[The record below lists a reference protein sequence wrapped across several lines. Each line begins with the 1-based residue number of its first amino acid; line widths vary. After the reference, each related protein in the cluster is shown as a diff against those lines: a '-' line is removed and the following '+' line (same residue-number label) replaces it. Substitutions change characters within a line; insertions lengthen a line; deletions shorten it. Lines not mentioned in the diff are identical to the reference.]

1 MTVEDNNLAIAGKHS
16 GHLARAETD
25 IVVIGISMA
34 ALLLFVGTGGTVMSQ
49 IVRSWM
55 GVGAKADSLL
65 QTAVL
70 LNIALILFGWRRYR
84 DLMIEVADRK
94 TAEAKAR
101 ELAETDPLTGLC
113 NRRRMPFEMA
123 RMIETSHDSGLA
135 VAVLMLDLDNFKK
148 INDLN
153 GHEFGD
159 HVLVTIAERLRAAM
173 PARALIARLGGDEFT
188 CALPYSASCP
198 DRIDQLVGQMID
210 QVARP
215 IARGE
220 VSVDVT
226 VSIGIIS
233 SANDVDRD
241 AGEPAAFAGTLLNRA
256 DIAMYHAKKQ
266 GRNRA
271 AWFEPRMES
280 ELRLRA
286 ELEAGIRRGIACDE
300 FVPYYQQ
307 QINLKTGELV
317 GFEMLAR
324 WNSPELGLISP
335 DIFIPIAEEIGMIAE
350 LSEKLIRRAL
360 IDAKDWD
367 PKLTLSVNI
376 SPLQLRDPWFAQ
388 KLLRILIDSGFPPNR
403 LDVEITESCL
413 HENIGAVRTV
423 ITSLKNQG
431 IRISLDDFGTGY
443 SSLHQLRSLP
453 FDQIKIDRSF
463 VAELME
469 EGSNPKLVEA
479 IVSIGRGL
487 EMPVTA
493 EGIETE
499 EVGEVLRQMGELRG
513 QGFLYGRPVDAQ
525 ATHDWLAEHKLLAS
539 DRAAGEAC
547 AAEARPA
554 PAARRRRKT

>member
-1 MTVEDNNLAIAGKHS
+1 MTADENNIDMAGEHA
-16 GHLARAETD
+16 GQLGRAETD

-55 GVGAKADSLL
+55 GTGEKANSLL
-65 QTAVL
+65 ETAVL
-70 LNIALILFGWRRYR
+70 LNIALILFGWRRYH
-84 DLMIEVADRK
+84 DLSIEVHERK
-94 TAEAKAR
+94 AAEAKAR

-113 NRRRMPFEMA
+113 NRRRMPIEMA
-123 RMIETSHDSGLA
+123 KMIEGSQANGMA

-159 HVLVTIAERLRAAM
+159 LVLTSIADRLKAAM
-173 PARALIARLGGDEFT
+173 PSGALIARLGGDEFT
-188 CALPYSASCP
+188 CALPYNPSRP
-198 DRIDQLVGQMID
+198 DRIDQLVGKIID

-215 IARGE
+215 IAKGD

-233 SANDVDRD
+233 STDGGED
-241 AGEPAAFAGTLLNRA
+241 AAVGTSAFAGNLLNRA

-266 GRNRA
+266 GRNRS

-286 ELEAGIRRGIACDE
+286 ELEAGIRRGIADGE

-307 QINLKTGELV
+307 QINLKTGDLV

-324 WNSPELGLISP
+324 WKSPDMGLISP
-335 DIFIPIAEEIGMIAE
+335 DIFIPIAEDIGLIAE
-350 LSEKLIRRAL
+350 LSEDLIRQAL
-360 IDAKDWD
+360 EDARTWD
-367 PKLTLSVNI
+367 PKLVLSVNI
-376 SPLQLRDPWFAQ
+376 SPIQLRDPWFAQ
-388 KLLRILIDSGFPPNR
+388 KLLRILVESGFPPNR
-403 LDVEITESCL
+403 LDIEITESCL

-469 EGSNPKLVEA
+469 EGANPKLVEA

-487 EMPVTA
+487 DMPITA

-499 EVGEVLRQMGELRG
+499 EVGDVLRQMGELRG
-513 QGFLYGRPVDAQ
+513 QGFLYGRPENADV
-525 ATHDWLAEHKLLAS
+525 THRRLADQHMLAS
-539 DRAAGEAC
+539 DRMAEEAGAGEV
-547 AAEARPA
+547 RPTT
-554 PAARRRRKT
+554 PAKRRRKS